1 MWVLSNLTNR
11 LQLHIG
17 YSCTVKK
24 YGTVLYRP
32 NADFKGLL
40 QRLLWKLKFNAAG
53 SSTTAS
59 AVPSGVCST
68 TSPTTSSAGLA
79 DTNTGK
85 LTEGALKTLK
95 LVNLRVLEQCKT
107 FLAECTTETYDKLD
121 IKPIIAKVKPDL

>member
-11 LQLHIG
+11 LQQHIG

-32 NADFKGLL
+32 NADIKGLL

-53 SSTTAS
+53 SSTGSTTAS

-85 LTEGALKTLK
+85 LTEGAIKTLK
-95 LVNLRVLEQCKT
+95 LLN
-107 FLAECTTETYDKLD
+107 
-121 IKPIIAKVKPDL
+121 